1 MKKQKTVNTVKHN
14 DDFSSGLMEQYSQ
27 WMGGNCFQN
36 TDPVDLNLHE
46 APFDGM
52 DPQSHGAE
60 VEEITKKKK
69 SAKKESPTA
78 QLDIAGDTN
87 EESVVEEGKKA
98 KKDYDGDGKV
108 ESGKA
113 EYFGSKDKAIKK
125 AMKKEDS
132 TYGYDKKGNSLNPKD
147 KKKAMK
153 KEDREVLEREEFEV
167 DGETYV
173 LEKVKMDGV
182 DDNGN
187 TSCWKGYKKVG
198 TKKKGGKEVN
208 DCVKAGDEVTHDGEA
223 IAEKYKN
230 KKIAK
235 IMSYK
240 K

>member
-69 SAKKESPTA
+69 SAKKESPKA

-187 TSCWKGYKKVG
+187 TSCWKGLRRKVVRKLTTVLKQV
-198 TKKKGGKEVN
+198 TK
-208 DCVKAGDEVTHDGEA
+208 
-223 IAEKYKN
+223 
-230 KKIAK
+230 
-235 IMSYK
+235 
-240 K
+240 

>member
-1 MKKQKTVNTVKHN
+1 
-14 DDFSSGLMEQYSQ
+14 
-27 WMGGNCFQN
+27 
-36 TDPVDLNLHE
+36 
-46 APFDGM
+46 M

-69 SAKKESPTA
+69 SAKKESPKA